1 MNLKSRLTFGSFY
14 YILNKIKNKTTGSKM
29 AKVEKSKLI
38 KTILLLISTIPFPLF
53 FAILLYVVPA
63 LYVSFIVPY
72 LIWKIWFGK
81 DNQKIKKITLT
92 WKLPIIIFLAWAM
105 FEIEILLIFLIPFT
119 LPFIWKLIFSICLL
133 LLFRC
138 ITYAMMIFV
147 WQSDILVPYRKLI
160 YAFILAY
167 CIAVAD
173 FGYSSLNAP
182 DTDDY
187 SVSFYEYMS
196 SR

>member
-1 MNLKSRLTFGSFY
+1 MEK
-14 YILNKIKNKTTGSKM
+14 
-29 AKVEKSKLI
+29 AEKSKLI
-38 KTILLLISTIPFPLF
+38 KIMLLLISTIPFPLF

-92 WKLPIIIFLAWAM
+92 WKLPIIIFLACAM
-105 FEIEILLIFLIPFT
+105 FGIEILLIFLVPLT
-119 LPFIWKLIFSICLL
+119 LPFIWKLIFFTFSLL
-133 LLFRC
+133 LLRC
-138 ITYAMMIFV
+138 VTYAMMIFV
-147 WQSDILVPYRKLI
+147 WQSDILVSYRKLI
-160 YAFILAY
+160 YIFILAY
-167 CIAVAD
+167 CAAVSY
-173 FGYSSLNAP
+173 FVYSSINAP

-187 SVSFYEYMS
+187 SIPFSEYMS

>member
-1 MNLKSRLTFGSFY
+1 MK
-14 YILNKIKNKTTGSKM
+14 KI
-29 AKVEKSKLI
+29 EKSKLI

-81 DNQKIKKITLT
+81 DNQKMNKFTLT
-92 WKLPIIIFLAWAM
+92 WKLPIIIFLACAM
-105 FEIEILLIFLIPFT
+105 FGMEILLIFLVPLT
-119 LPFIWKLIFSICLL
+119 LPFIWKLIFFTFSLL
-133 LLFRC
+133 LLRC

-167 CIAVAD
+167 CAAISYFV
-173 FGYSSLNAP
+173 YSSINAP

-187 SVSFYEYMS
+187 SIPFSEYMS

>member
-1 MNLKSRLTFGSFY
+1 MK
-14 YILNKIKNKTTGSKM
+14 KI
-29 AKVEKSKLI
+29 EKSKLI
-38 KTILLLISTIPFPLF
+38 KTILLLLSTLLFPLQF
-53 FAILLYVVPA
+53 FSIAFYFIPSLYIGVA
-63 LYVSFIVPY
+63 VPY

-92 WKLPIIIFLAWAM
+92 WKLPIIIFLACAM
-105 FEIEILLIFLIPFT
+105 FGIEILLIFLVPLT
-119 LPFIWKLIFSICLL
+119 LPFIWKLIFFTFSLL
-133 LLFRC
+133 LLRC

-167 CIAVAD
+167 CAAISYFV
-173 FGYSSLNAP
+173 YSSINAP

-187 SVSFYEYMS
+187 SIPFSEYMS

>member
-1 MNLKSRLTFGSFY
+1 MK
-14 YILNKIKNKTTGSKM
+14 KI
-29 AKVEKSKLI
+29 EKSKLI

-81 DNQKIKKITLT
+81 DSKKIKKITLT
-92 WKLPIIIFLAWAM
+92 WELPIIIFLACAM
-105 FEIEILLIFLIPFT
+105 FGIEILLIFLVPLT
-119 LPFIWKLIFSICLL
+119 LPFIWKLIFFTFSLL
-133 LLFRC
+133 LLRC
-138 ITYAMMIFV
+138 VTYAMMIFV
-147 WQSDILVPYRKLI
+147 WQSDILVLYRKLI
-160 YAFILAY
+160 YAFILVY
-167 CIAVAD
+167 CIAVSY
-173 FGYSSLNAP
+173 FVYSSINAP

-187 SVSFYEYMS
+187 SIPFSEYMS

>member
-1 MNLKSRLTFGSFY
+1 M
-14 YILNKIKNKTTGSKM
+14 
-29 AKVEKSKLI
+29 
-38 KTILLLISTIPFPLF
+38 LLLISTLFWPFQFFSTVFYFIPT
-53 FAILLYVVPA
+53 IYI
-63 LYVSFIVPY
+63 SFIVPY

-92 WKLPIIIFLAWAM
+92 WKLPIIIFLACAM
-105 FEIEILLIFLIPFT
+105 FGIEILLIFLVPLT
-119 LPFIWKLIFSICLL
+119 LPFIWKLIFFTFSLL
-133 LLFRC
+133 LLRC
-138 ITYAMMIFV
+138 VTYAMMIFV

-167 CIAVAD
+167 CAAISYFV
-173 FGYSSLNAP
+173 YSSINTP

-187 SVSFYEYMS
+187 SIPFSEYMS

>member
-1 MNLKSRLTFGSFY
+1 MK
-14 YILNKIKNKTTGSKM
+14 KI
-29 AKVEKSKLI
+29 EKSKLI

-81 DNQKIKKITLT
+81 DSKKIKKITLT
-92 WKLPIIIFLAWAM
+92 WKLPIIIFLACAM
-105 FEIEILLIFLIPFT
+105 FGIEILLIFLVPLT
-119 LPFIWKLIFSICLL
+119 LPFIWKLIFFTFSLL
-133 LLFRC
+133 LLRC
-138 ITYAMMIFV
+138 VTYAMMIFV
-147 WQSDILVPYRKLI
+147 WQSDILVAYRKLI

-167 CIAVAD
+167 CIAVLY
-173 FGYSSLNAP
+173 FVYSSINAP

-187 SVSFYEYMS
+187 SISFSEYMS

>member
-1 MNLKSRLTFGSFY
+1 MK
-14 YILNKIKNKTTGSKM
+14 KI
-29 AKVEKSKLI
+29 EKSKLI

-92 WKLPIIIFLAWAM
+92 WKLPIIIFLACAM
-105 FEIEILLIFLIPFT
+105 FGMEILLIFLVPLT
-119 LPFIWKLIFSICLL
+119 LPFIWKLIFFTFSLL
-133 LLFRC
+133 LLRC

-147 WQSDILVPYRKLI
+147 WQSDILVSYRKLI
-160 YAFILAY
+160 YIFILAY
-167 CIAVAD
+167 CIAVSY
-173 FGYSSLNAP
+173 FVYSSINAP

-187 SVSFYEYMS
+187 SISFYIDMLS
-196 SR
+196 K

>member
-1 MNLKSRLTFGSFY
+1 MTE
-14 YILNKIKNKTTGSKM
+14 
-29 AKVEKSKLI
+29 VEKSKLI
-38 KTILLLISTIPFPLF
+38 KTILLLISTMPFPLF

-63 LYVSFIVPY
+63 LYICFIVPY
-72 LIWKIWFGK
+72 LIWKIWFDK
-81 DNQKIKKITLT
+81 DNQKMKKITLI
-92 WKLPIIIFLAWAM
+92 WKLPIIIFLALTM
-105 FEIEILLIFLIPFT
+105 FEMEMLLIFLVPFT
-119 LPFIWKLIFSICLL
+119 LPFIWKLIFFFISL

-147 WQSDILVPYRKLI
+147 WQYDILVPYRKLI

-173 FGYSSLNAP
+173 FWYSSLNAP

-187 SVSFYEYMS
+187 SNAPYIFRS
-196 SR
+196 

>member
-1 MNLKSRLTFGSFY
+1 MT
-14 YILNKIKNKTTGSKM
+14 
-29 AKVEKSKLI
+29 KVEKSKLI

-53 FAILLYVVPA
+53 FAVLLYVVPA

-92 WKLPIIIFLAWAM
+92 WKLPTIIFLSCAM
-105 FEIEILLIFLIPFT
+105 FGMEMLLIFLVPFT
-119 LPFIWKLIFSICLL
+119 LPFIWKLIFFFISLL
-133 LLFRC
+133 LLRC
-138 ITYAMMIFV
+138 VTYAMMIFV

-167 CIAVAD
+167 CAAVSY
-173 FGYSSLNAP
+173 FVYSSINAP

-187 SVSFYEYMS
+187 SISFYEYMDAK
-196 SR
+196 

>member
-1 MNLKSRLTFGSFY
+1 MT
-14 YILNKIKNKTTGSKM
+14 
-29 AKVEKSKLI
+29 KVEKSKLI

-53 FAILLYVVPA
+53 FAVLLYVVPA

-81 DNQKIKKITLT
+81 DTLKIKKITLT
-92 WKLPIIIFLAWAM
+92 WKLPIVIFLACAM
-105 FEIEILLIFLIPFT
+105 FGMEIFLIFIIPFT
-119 LPFIWKLIFSICLL
+119 LPFIWKLIFFFISLL
-133 LLFRC
+133 LLRC
-138 ITYAMMIFV
+138 VTYAMMIFV

-167 CIAVAD
+167 CAAISYFV
-173 FGYSSLNAP
+173 YSSINAP

-187 SVSFYEYMS
+187 SISFYEYMDAK
-196 SR
+196 

>member
-1 MNLKSRLTFGSFY
+1 MK
-14 YILNKIKNKTTGSKM
+14 KI
-29 AKVEKSKLI
+29 EKSKLI

-81 DNQKIKKITLT
+81 DSKKIKKITLT
-92 WKLPIIIFLAWAM
+92 WKLPIIIFLACAM
-105 FEIEILLIFLIPFT
+105 FGMEILLIFLVPLT
-119 LPFIWKLIFSICLL
+119 LPFIWKLIFFTFSLL
-133 LLFRC
+133 LLRC
-138 ITYAMMIFV
+138 VTYAMMIFV

-160 YAFILAY
+160 YAFILVY
-167 CIAVAD
+167 CAAISYFV
-173 FGYSSLNAP
+173 YSSINAQ

-187 SVSFYEYMS
+187 SIPFSEYMS

>member
-1 MNLKSRLTFGSFY
+1 MK
-14 YILNKIKNKTTGSKM
+14 KI
-29 AKVEKSKLI
+29 EKSKLI

-105 FEIEILLIFLIPFT
+105 FEIEILLIFLIQFT

-138 ITYAMMIFV
+138 ITYALMIFV
-147 WQSDILVPYRKLI
+147 WQSDILVPYRKLV
-160 YAFILAY
+160 YAFILTY
-167 CIAVAD
+167 FIAVTD
-173 FGYSSLNAP
+173 FWYSSLNAP

-196 SR
+196 SK